1 MYHCINNVMTKFV
14 VSKHLIRKVIEYSD
28 RIQGYTVYN
37 ELKKDFENV
46 HQNTKI
52 KL

>member
-1 MYHCINNVMTKFV
+1 MNNVMTKFAD
-14 VSKHLIRKVIEYSD
+14 SKHLVRKVIEYSTGF
-28 RIQGYTVYN
+28 RAINRV
-37 ELKKDFENV
+37 KKDSENV